1 MSFLTGRFAIVVT
14 ILLAVQSFGSFAI
27 DRRKENVPNT
37 FALKDFPNRI
47 GAWETR
53 RDYPMEE
60 EVQKVLKATDYMVRD
75 YVKDNSLAN
84 LYIAY
89 FRSQKSG
96 VAPHSPKNCLPGNGW
111 VEESNDRISV
121 DVPGF
126 APIEANRYTVQKGEI
141 RNVVLYWY
149 QSRQR
154 TIASE
159 YKAKLFVVADA
170 IRLNRTDTSLVR
182 VITQVVGGNSLR
194 ANEDALQF
202 TRDVYP
208 TLVKQLPQ

>member
-1 MSFLTGRFAIVVT
+1 MNFLKGPFAIIVT
-14 ILLAVQSFGSFAI
+14 ILLAVQAFGSFAI
-27 DRRKENVPNT
+27 DRRKENAPT
-37 FALKDFPNRI
+37 ASALKDFPNSI
-47 GAWETR
+47 AGWETR
-53 RDYPMEE
+53 KDYPMEE
-60 EVQKVLKATDYMVRD
+60 EVQKVLKATDYLVRD
-75 YVKDNSLAN
+75 YVKDNSMAN

-89 FRSQKSG
+89 FKSQKTG

-111 VEESNDRISV
+111 VEESSDRISV

-126 APIEANRYTVQKGEI
+126 APVDANRYTVQKGEI
-141 RNVVLYWY
+141 RSVVLYWY

-182 VITQVVGGNSLR
+182 VITQVVGGNTLR

>member
-1 MSFLTGRFAIVVT
+1 MSFLKGRFAIIVT
-14 ILLAVQSFGSFAI
+14 FLLAVQAFGRFAI
-27 DRRKENVPNT
+27 DRRTDNAPT
-37 FALKDFPNRI
+37 ALALKDFPNKI
-47 GAWETR
+47 GGWETR
-53 RDYPMEE
+53 KDYPMED
-60 EVQKVLKATDYMVRD
+60 EVQKVLKATDYLVRD
-75 YVKDNSLAN
+75 YAKDNSLAN

-89 FRSQKSG
+89 FKSQQSG

-111 VEESNDRISV
+111 VEESSDRINV
-121 DVPGF
+121 EVPGF
-126 APIEANRYTVQKGEI
+126 PPVEANRYTVQKGDV
-141 RNVVLYWY
+141 RSVVLYWY

-182 VITQVVGGNSLR
+182 VITQVVGGNTER
-194 ANEDALQF
+194 AYDDALQF

-208 TLVKQLPQ
+208 VLMKQLPQ